1 VQIASLFTY
10 EILTPVQSEQ
20 RLDQRS
26 HLCQLTSAQR
36 SQGPTLQLL
45 LLLSLAPLDPVEA
58 ALC

>member
-1 VQIASLFTY
+1 MNKHIHTHKHIHS
-10 EILTPVQSEQ
+10 PVQSEQ

-26 HLCQLTSAQR
+26 HLCQLTSAPR

-45 LLLSLAPLDPVEA
+45 LLLSLAPLGPAVA